1 MTWLTRY
8 AIAAA
13 AALAVMASW
22 SAWMQSKGVQLE
34 RARVERIGKKLD
46 AKAKIARRKVEKA
59 TQSEI
64 QIELRRYCA
73 DCKP

>member
-1 MTWLTRY
+1 MTWLSRY

-13 AALAVMASW
+13 AALAVMAGW
-22 SAWMQSKGVQLE
+22 SAMMRQKGVQSE

-46 AKAKIARRKVEKA
+46 AKAKVARRKVEKA
-59 TQSEI
+59 TPSEI
-64 QIELRRYCA
+64 QVELRRYCD

>member
-1 MTWLTRY
+1 MSLLTRY

-13 AALAVMASW
+13 AALAVMAGW
-22 SAWMQSKGVQLE
+22 SAMMRQKGVQSE

-64 QIELRRYCA
+64 EIELRRYCA